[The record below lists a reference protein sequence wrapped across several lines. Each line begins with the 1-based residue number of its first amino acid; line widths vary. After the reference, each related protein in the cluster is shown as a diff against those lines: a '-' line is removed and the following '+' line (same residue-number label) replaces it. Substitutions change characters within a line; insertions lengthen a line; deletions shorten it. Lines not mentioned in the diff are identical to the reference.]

1 MPYRRL
7 PNTDNARLKSL
18 RKARD
23 KGKEI
28 PPFKLAFTQGT
39 LTKVQSLLPA
49 YENALSEHKAAYNL
63 QIEKNKDYHKSM
75 KKAKTYISHFIQ
87 VINMSIQRGEMNQDL
102 RTFFGLPE
110 GEKKLPSLNTEKDI
124 LFWSEKLME
133 GEQKRMMKGMSP
145 ITNPTI
151 AVVKV
156 HCDKFKDS
164 CIFQSNLVK
173 RVKRA
178 QEDLGEK
185 RKEADM
191 IIQQLWNEVEDT
203 FKDLPEELK
212 RNKASE
218 YGVVYVFRKNE
229 LNQFDVLNKLHV
241 DIS

>member
-18 RKARD
+18 RKALD

-28 PPFKLAFTQGT
+28 PPFKLAFTQST
-39 LTKVQSLLPA
+39 LTRVQALLPS
-49 YENALSEHKAAYNL
+49 YENALSEHKTAYNL
-63 QIEKNKDYHKSM
+63 QIEKNKDYHKAM

-102 RTFFGLPE
+102 RSFFGLPE
-110 GEKKLPSLNTEKDI
+110 GEKKLPPLNSEKDI
-124 LFWSEKLME
+124 LYWSEKLME

-156 HCDKFKDS
+156 HSDKFKDS
-164 CIFQSNLVK
+164 CNFQSNLVK

-178 QEDLGEK
+178 QEDLSEK

>member
-28 PPFKLAFTQGT
+28 PPFKLAFTQST
-39 LTKVQSLLPA
+39 LTKVQSLLPS
-49 YENALSEHKAAYNL
+49 YENALSEHKTAYNL

-87 VINMSIQRGEMNQDL
+87 VINMSIQRGEMTPDL
-102 RTFFGLPE
+102 RNFFGLPE
-110 GEKKLPSLNTEKDI
+110 GEKKLPSLSNEEEI
-124 LFWSEKLME
+124 LHWSEKLME
-133 GEQKRMMKGMSP
+133 GEQKRRMEGMSP

-156 HCDKFKDS
+156 HCDNFTDS
-164 CIFQSNLVK
+164 SKYQANLFK

-178 QEDLGEK
+178 QEELTEK

-212 RNKASE
+212 RKKASD
-218 YGVVYVFRKNE
+218 YGVIYVFRKNE

-241 DIS
+241 DFN

>member
-18 RKARD
+18 RKAHD

-28 PPFKLAFTQGT
+28 PPFKLAFSQST
-39 LTKVQSLLPA
+39 LTKVQSLLPS
-49 YENALSEHKAAYNL
+49 YENALSEQKTAYNL

-87 VINMSIQRGEMNQDL
+87 VINMSIQRGEMSPGL
-102 RTFFGLPE
+102 RKFFGLPE
-110 GEKKLPSLNTEKDI
+110 GEKKLPSLSSEEEI
-124 LFWSEKLME
+124 LQWGEKLME
-133 GEQKRMMKGMSP
+133 GEQKRRMEGKSP

-156 HCDKFKDS
+156 HCDNFKDS
-164 CIFQSNLVK
+164 SKFQENLLK

-178 QEDLGEK
+178 QENLAEK
-185 RKEADM
+185 RKEADV
-191 IIQQLWNEVEDT
+191 IIQHLWNEVEDT

-212 RNKASE
+212 RTKASE

-229 LNQFDVLNKLHV
+229 LNQFDVLNKLYI
-241 DIS
+241 DIN